1 MRVGMS
7 TPRHGNESS
16 RLKEHILKDLQMI
29 TGNHAAAMAAA
40 MAGRANRSGRG
51 FCSGVYPITPSTE
64 CMEFLCLQDIEKG
77 HVVKV
82 ESEHSAMAVCVG
94 ASAAG
99 ARTFTTTGGNGLI
112 YMSEN
117 VTVAAYLRL
126 PVVMVVG
133 NRAIGPPWNI
143 WTDHSDSLALRDSG
157 WVQIYCWNNQEVF
170 DAVLMAF
177 RIAEDHRTL
186 LPVMVCQEGFVLSH
200 TMTLTEIAYQAQ
212 VDKFLPPLQLPHRLA
227 TTPRALGTF
236 DTSHMIEAHREQH
249 HAAMGMVWSAYREA
263 QADFERIFGRHPPDP
278 VVTYRTDDAQLAL
291 VSMGTIA
298 ETANQVVDDLRGRG
312 LKVGSIRVCMF
323 RPFPFD
329 ALKQAFAGIPRIA
342 VIDRDISLGF
352 GGALWGEVRGL
363 AEPGAIVQNFVTGLG
378 GGDVR
383 PEHIEE
389 MVTEALGLTTSGPPV
404 FIGVGE

>member
-1 MRVGMS
+1 
-7 TPRHGNESS
+7 
-16 RLKEHILKDLQMI
+16 MI
-29 TGNHAAAMAAA
+29 TGNHAAAMAVVLAA
-40 MAGRANRSGRG
+40 RANRSGRG

-82 ESEHSAMAVCVG
+82 ESEHSAMAVCIG
-94 ASAAG
+94 ASASG
-99 ARTFTTTGGNGLI
+99 ARSFTTTGGNGLI

-170 DAVLMAF
+170 DAVLVAF
-177 RIAEDHRTL
+177 RIAEDHRVL

-200 TMTLTEIAYQAQ
+200 TMTLTEVADQAQ
-212 VDKFLPPLQLPHRLA
+212 VDRFLPPLRLPHRLA
-227 TTPRALGTF
+227 GTPRVLGSF
-236 DTSHMIEAHREQH
+236 DTSHMIEVHREQH
-249 HAAMGMVWSAYREA
+249 HAAMGMVWDAYREA
-263 QADFERIFGRHPPDP
+263 QTDFEEIFGRRPPDP
-278 VVTYRTDDAQLAL
+278 VVTYRTQDAELAL

-298 ETANQVVDDLRGRG
+298 ETANRVVDNLRDHG
-312 LKVGSIRVCMF
+312 LKVGSIRVSMF
-323 RPFPFD
+323 RPFPSD
-329 ALKQAFAGIPRIA
+329 ALKQAFSGISRIA

-352 GGALWGEVRGL
+352 GGALWGEVRAL

-389 MVTEALGLTTSGPPV
+389 MVTDALGRKASGSPV

>member
-1 MRVGMS
+1 M
-7 TPRHGNESS
+7 
-16 RLKEHILKDLQMI
+16 KDLQMI
-29 TGNHAAAMAAA
+29 TGNHAAAMAAVL
-40 MAGRANRSGRG
+40 AGRANRSARG

-82 ESEHSAMAVCVG
+82 ESEHSAMAVCIG
-94 ASAAG
+94 ASASG
-99 ARTFTTTGGNGLI
+99 ARSFTTTGGNGLI

-170 DAVLMAF
+170 DTILMAF
-177 RIAEDHRTL
+177 RIAEDHRVL

-200 TMTLTEIAYQAQ
+200 TMTLTDIADQDQ
-212 VDKFLPPLQLPHRLA
+212 VDKFLPPLELPHRLA
-227 TTPRALGTF
+227 STPRVIGSF
-236 DTSHMIEAHREQH
+236 DTSHMIEVHREQH
-249 HAAMGMVWSAYREA
+249 HAAMGMVWDVYKEA
-263 QADFERIFGRHPPDP
+263 QSDFEKTFGRRPPDP
-278 VVTYRTDDAQLAL
+278 VVTYRTQDADLAI

-298 ETANQVVDDLRGRG
+298 ETVNRVVDDLRDRG
-312 LKVGSIRVCMF
+312 MKIGSIRISMF

-329 ALKQAFAGIPRIA
+329 ALKQGFSGIHRLV

-352 GGALWGEVRGL
+352 GGALWGEVRAL
-363 AEPGAIVQNFVTGLG
+363 AEPDAIIQNFVVGLG

-383 PEHIEE
+383 PEHIQE
-389 MVTEALGLTTSGPPV
+389 MVTDALGRKASGPPV
-404 FIGVGE
+404 FMGVGE